1 MLRRTLML
9 SAAGTLAA
17 PALLHAQ
24 AEWSPS
30 RQVTFIVPLGP
41 GSTADMLA
49 RTLAEVL
56 RERLGQPV
64 VVENRPAAGGIQAT
78 EQLKNATPDGHTIG
92 LASQGTLVFNT
103 FLHRDLR
110 YNALTDFTHIA
121 PFAVVTNALVV
132 PPNSPFRTPADIAA
146 AARANP
152 GRVTYSSGG
161 VGTSHHISMALFGL
175 KTGTQ
180 LEHVPYRTAPL
191 GIQAVMTGEVQTGNY
206 NIPTV
211 LAQINAGTLRAV
223 GVTSR
228 GRSEFLPTTPSLHEQ
243 GIADYDLTTWMGMVL
258 PAGAAAPIAARYAAE
273 VNRALAVPEVW
284 QRLVTLGFER
294 IERMDP
300 AGFRAFIARD
310 LETWGPVIRQ
320 AAPQT

>member
-1 MLRRTLML
+1 MFRRTLML
-9 SAAGTLAA
+9 SAAGALAA
-17 PALLHAQ
+17 PALLRAQ
-24 AEWSPS
+24 AEWAPT

-64 VVENRPAAGGIQAT
+64 VVDNRPAAGGIQAT
-78 EQLKNATPDGHTIG
+78 EQIKNAAPDGHTIG
-92 LASQGTLVFNT
+92 LASQGTLVFNS

-110 YNALTDFTHIA
+110 YNALNDFTHIA

-132 PPNSPFRTPADIAA
+132 PPNSPFRTPQDIVA

-161 VGTSHHISMALFGL
+161 VGTSHHIGMALFAL
-175 KTGTQ
+175 KTGIQ

-191 GIQAVMTGEVQTGNY
+191 GIQAVMSGEVQTGNY

-211 LAQINAGTLRAV
+211 LAQINAGTLRSL

-228 GRSEFLPTTPSLHEQ
+228 GRSEFLPGVPSLHEQ
-243 GIADYDLTTWMGMVL
+243 GITDYELTTWMGMVL
-258 PAGAAAPIAARYAAE
+258 PPGAPAPVAARYAAE
-273 VNRALAVPEVW
+273 VNRALALPEVW
-284 QRLVTLGFER
+284 QRLTALGFER
-294 IERMDP
+294 MERMDP
-300 AGFRAFIARD
+300 AAFRAFIARD

-320 AAPQT
+320 AVPQT